1 MTATR
6 RYWGLDR
13 TMMEAAADQEKAREG
28 LLEGLGATPQML
40 KNAKSIMHITGHD
53 RPPDVQ
59 AVGRQAAGVTATGYV
74 KGEQLIVTETV
85 TNAHGDRV
93 TEAYRKNGPHLER
106 VRIREQQIAEHTFAV
121 TEHFGSGK

>member
-1 MTATR
+1 MAGTR

-13 TMMEAAADQEKAREG
+13 TMMEAVSDQEKAREG

-40 KNAKSIMHITGHD
+40 HNAKNIMHITGHD
-53 RPPDVQ
+53 RPPDQ
-59 AVGRQAAGVTATGYV
+59 LATGRQAAGVTASGFA

-93 TEAYRKNGPHLER
+93 TEAYRKNGPHFER
-106 VRIREQQIAEHTFAV
+106 IRIREQQVGEHTLAV
-121 TEHFGSGK
+121 TEHFGR

>member
-13 TMMEAAADQEKAREG
+13 TMMEAATDQERAREG

-40 KNAKSIMHITGHD
+40 RNAKSIMHITGHD
-53 RPPDVQ
+53 RPPDQ
-59 AVGRQAAGVTATGYV
+59 RAVGQQAAGVTNTGYD
-74 KGEQLIVTETV
+74 KAGALIVTETH

-93 TEAYRKNGPHLER
+93 TEAYRRNGPHFER
-106 VRIREQQIAEHTFAV
+106 VRIREQQIAPHTTAV
-121 TEHFGSGK
+121 TEHFGRR